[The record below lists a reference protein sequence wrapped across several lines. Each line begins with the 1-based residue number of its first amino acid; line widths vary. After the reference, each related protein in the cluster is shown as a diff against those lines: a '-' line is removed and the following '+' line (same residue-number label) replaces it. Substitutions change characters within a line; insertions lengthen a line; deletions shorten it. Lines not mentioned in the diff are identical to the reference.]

1 MYCGPDFTESIN
13 AEVEAMAAEVRAV
26 GKEEIDR
33 CLAAIKDEET
43 SQYMKSSH
51 EELIAAKK
59 EYEALQLE
67 AAKRSRMNERL
78 PSPTIGI
85 EFYILSSF
93 GDKTYFA
100 AAPK

>member
-43 SQYMKSSH
+43 SQYMKSWPTCASPSRPSR
-51 EELIAAKK
+51 
-59 EYEALQLE
+59 
-67 AAKRSRMNERL
+67 RSR
-78 PSPTIGI
+78 SQ
-85 EFYILSSF
+85 
-93 GDKTYFA
+93 
-100 AAPK
+100 